1 MELTEQAELG
11 LLLLLQAADRSECH
25 SQAAI
30 WGDKKGRQNNNKGS
44 ALPSC
49 SRSSRSTSVQT
60 GTAIPPLLPS
70 KPRHF
75 LRRRRNK

>member
-11 LLLLLQAADRSECH
+11 LLLFLQAADRSECH

-49 SRSSRSTSVQT
+49 SRSSRSTSVQL
-60 GTAIPPLLPS
+60 ALPFLPS
-70 KPRHF
+70 CHQSQDTF
-75 LRRRRNK
+75 